1 MRQPNCARRLSAIT
15 TVAGAGLLAGCGG
28 GGAEIGLLI
37 PFGSLSASAT
47 SCTVQQ
53 GQSTCE
59 VLLLAVSADAVSIS
73 LRDSQGNSF
82 SVAINQ
88 SNSVRVQVPVGGATF
103 SFSYGGSRDS
113 VITVQ
118 AGCAGGLVFT
128 GRVCEFPRGP

>member
-1 MRQPNCARRLSAIT
+1 MPLPNRARRLSAIT
-15 TVAGAGLLAGCGG
+15 TVAGAGLLGSCGG
-28 GGAEIGLLI
+28 SAEIGLLI

-53 GQSTCE
+53 GQSSCE
-59 VLLLAVSADAVSIS
+59 VLLLVVSADAVSIS

-103 SFSYGGSRDS
+103 SLSYGGSRDA

-128 GRVCEFPRGP
+128 GRVCEVARGP